1 MFTVI
6 PLALSM
12 LLATA
17 QEPIEEQP
25 VSAEEQ
31 AEDMTPPQEQTEEVV
46 PPQSSALNEWLESR
60 LGDRQSNVGSKQ
72 SAKFG
77 LQADMFLAITEK
89 ADAFEQFNRLR
100 MRSLVFNAQQD
111 LDFGVLFGTFAI
123 GDYDDFD
130 EVVVAQL
137 GIMLTDIGFALPGTT
152 DLQIGRYF
160 ADVGAF
166 NSYLPADFA
175 APHLDGVRR
184 SFFGGNLSLLGLE
197 LQNNTSLDNGHFHVS
212 VGVASDRQS
221 FDFDNFSPDSV
232 TGSNANQRFSAEN
245 WLATSRA
252 SMQFDFNDSY
262 SMRIGATAILS
273 PAEVVFNDSGLP
285 ELEREEIEHNNFGGE
300 LGFVFNTGI
309 DRSHELA
316 FEVWTDDSQYLDDSS
331 GAYLYSLSRG
341 EWGMYQFNYDA
352 TWSLGALASRY
363 DALGISDFDDDD
375 AHHHSIWLSYSPTLG
390 GDVSLF
396 GTHTNPGQGQEKYF
410 TVGMA
415 FNLDFGRSQTR
426 VYSRWY

>member
-6 PLALSM
+6 PLALSL
-12 LLATA
+12 LLAAA
-17 QEPIEEQP
+17 QEQIED
-25 VSAEEQ
+25 V
-31 AEDMTPPQEQTEEVV
+31 TPL
-46 PPQSSALNEWLESR
+46 QSSALSEWLESR
-60 LGDRQSNVGSKQ
+60 LGAGQLNVGGQ
-72 SAKFG
+72 QGAIFG
-77 LQADMFLAITEK
+77 LQADMFMAITEK

-137 GIMLTDIGFALPGTT
+137 GIMLTDIGLGLPGTT

-221 FDFDNFSPDSV
+221 FDFDNFSPASV

-252 SMQFDFNDSY
+252 SMQFDFNDSH

-273 PAEVVFNDSGLP
+273 PAEVVFNDTGLA
-285 ELEREEIEHNNFGGE
+285 ELERAEIEHNNFGGE
-300 LGFVFNTGI
+300 LGFVFNTGT

-316 FEVWTDDSQYLDDSS
+316 FEVWADDSQYLDVS
-331 GAYLYSLSRG
+331 GAYPYSLSRG

-363 DALGISDFDDDD
+363 DALGLSEFDDD
-375 AHHHSIWLSYSPTLG
+375 AHHHSAWLRYSPNFG

-415 FNLDFGRSQTR
+415 FSLDFGRSQTR
-426 VYSRWY
+426 GYSRWY

>member
-1 MFTVI
+1 
-6 PLALSM
+6 
-12 LLATA
+12 
-17 QEPIEEQP
+17 
-25 VSAEEQ
+25 
-31 AEDMTPPQEQTEEVV
+31 
-46 PPQSSALNEWLESR
+46 
-60 LGDRQSNVGSKQ
+60 
-72 SAKFG
+72 
-77 LQADMFLAITEK
+77 
-89 ADAFEQFNRLR
+89 FEQFNRLR

-137 GIMLTDIGFALPGTT
+137 GIMLTDIGLGLPGTT

-221 FDFDNFSPDSV
+221 FDFDNFSPASV

-252 SMQFDFNDSY
+252 SMQFDFNDSH

-273 PAEVVFNDSGLP
+273 PAEVVFNDTGLA

-300 LGFVFNTGI
+300 LGFVFNTGT

-316 FEVWTDDSQYLDDSS
+316 FEVWADDSQYFDESS
-331 GAYLYSLSRG
+331 GAYPYSLSRG

-363 DALGISDFDDDD
+363 DALGLSELDDDD
-375 AHHHSIWLSYSPTLG
+375 AHHHSAWLSYSPNFG

-415 FNLDFGRSQTR
+415 FSLDFGRSQAR
-426 VYSRWY
+426 GYSRWY